1 MSFHYTMTALC
12 FIKGLCYKFII
23 MKRSK
28 IDYFWPTDNEDAAED
43 QNKPE
48 DYEAEEDM
56 VGK

>member
-1 MSFHYTMTALC
+1 MMALC
-12 FIKGLCYKFII
+12 FIIG
-23 MKRSK
+23 SK
-28 IDYFWPTDNEDAAED
+28 VVYFWPTDNEDAAED